1 MTRTVTAFFDSRA
14 EAEAAR
20 DRLYQSRI
28 DAERV
33 RIIDQSN
40 MGSGTS
46 TSTST
51 STSSSQEGGFWESL
65 KNAFMPE
72 EDHYAYSEGLRRGGF
87 LLTAEV
93 SETEANEAIRVLD
106 ESGSVDFDQRT
117 EQWRGEGWAGLA
129 GDGQSKAGMGMGSS
143 GMGAMASGYTAETRT
158 NTASSLTG
166 SDAREGVVAE
176 EHIPIV
182 EEELKVGKREVERG
196 GARVRSYVR
205 EVPVSEQVRLR
216 EEHVEVERRPV
227 GERLDPSEASSLL
240 QDRTIEMTETAE
252 EAVVAK
258 EARVVEEVVIRKTAD
273 EHVEQI
279 ADTVR
284 RTEVEVDEGAGDRSA
299 LFENDR
305 NRGKTDTTGTGG
317 RSEFDPA
324 IDSTTDRGY

>member
-20 DRLYQSRI
+20 DRLYQSNI

-33 RIIDQSN
+33 RILDQSS
-40 MGSGTS
+40 MGSG
-46 TSTST
+46 
-51 STSSSQEGGFWESL
+51 SSGSSGNQEGGFWESL

-72 EDHYAYSEGLRRGGF
+72 EDHYAYSEGMRRGGF

-93 SETEANEAIRVLD
+93 SDHEADQAIRVLD

-143 GMGAMASGYTAETRT
+143 GMGAMAGGYASETRT
-158 NTASSLTG
+158 NTASSLGGASMSGTGTG
-166 SDAREGVVAE
+166 SVVAE

-182 EEELKVGKREVERG
+182 EEELKVGKREYQRG
-196 GARVRSYVR
+196 GARVRSFIR
-205 EVPVSEQVRLR
+205 EVPVHEQVALR

-227 GERLDPSEASSLL
+227 GERLDPAEASSLL
-240 QDRTIEMTETAE
+240 QERTVEMTETAE

-258 EARVVEEVVIRKTAD
+258 EARVVEEVVVRKTAE

-279 ADTVR
+279 EDTVR
-284 RTEVEVDEGAGDRSA
+284 RTEVDVDRDATGSSDRSA
-299 LFENDR
+299 LFDNDR
-305 NRGKTDTTGTGG
+305 NRGTTGSG